1 MRDLNFVRIN
11 QTIEN
16 LLCLLV
22 ALTGLEL
29 RPATAIA
36 PQDQRSVTR
45 PQG

>member
-1 MRDLNFVRIN
+1 MRDLNFVRSN

-22 ALTGLEL
+22 ALTSLEL

-36 PQDQRSVTR
+36 PQYQRSVTR